1 MSAKT
6 LINLVKSTG
15 LINFFKKIFS
25 HFSIFTIAI
34 GSTLGISNTA
44 NANNGDGLDIGT
56 GQDIAKTTAD
66 GNSNN
71 VITTGDFD
79 LIIDAEN
86 DLTSDV
92 AIGIDTITAED
103 DSTADIFNVLFDG
116 VALTVDETVTSRD
129 DNLTINIG
137 DATLVSELILSGA
150 ATGTGANKLNI
161 NTLGNATL
169 TLNGT
174 VTHSANIDGAGT
186 LKVAG
191 TITLDE
197 AIGGNTD
204 LGILDVDGSLTTTAA
219 TKGDILDLDGTIAAA
234 TTVEFDNTSNLNGT
248 MTTSGAVTLTGA
260 SVLGGNSTITT
271 SDDIV
276 KFGSTVNGAGINL
289 TIDSGTAAT
298 NFDGIVG
305 GASGQGVGAIAL
317 TGALDLD
324 AAITDAESISVSLAS
339 NLGANITT
347 TGTTGTT
354 ITLTDAATLSAAT
367 TLTTANTDISLEEI
381 VGGSVNLTL
390 VAGTGNITTTAAV
403 ASVADLTITSAA
415 TTSFEAAVGNAN
427 TVINNS
433 GSNTFDLTLAS
444 TATVDINAGTT
455 TFSGAVTSPT
465 MNVAGASS
473 IVNIDAAPNLEN
485 LTIGAGVVN
494 LSVKDVDIDDLDLN
508 AGDIVVEKTVVN
520 GDTIFVSNTQTGA
533 GLAGTGEIYMPV
545 NLSNGQTLVLFQDS
559 NNTTIANT
567 TEAQVEAVVVDT
579 ALTDYVVS
587 EVGNNVVLTSTD
599 KSESVT
605 GSELGITG
613 NAAKGLLA
621 ARNSAIN
628 DTTADGTAEDAFYSV
643 LNSKS
648 GFSTSDVTSL
658 AKQVAPQTDMISG
671 SSVAAQAVTGSIQG
685 IMSNRM
691 ASLRSGDAYFGTGV
705 AAGGMSAQSGFIQVF
720 GSEATQKSK
729 KVGSGTQDGFDSDT
743 QGVAIGFDGVTDE
756 GLTIGVSVATANT
769 DVDGKGLGKSKNSI
783 DTYSASLYMDNAT
796 DNGYVE
802 GSLTFGVNENTT
814 SRKLTSAG
822 LNRTYTGSYDSQS
835 LSFNLTAGMPNEVAS
850 GYYLT
855 PFGSFTATSMDVDAY
870 TEKST
875 VANDSLR
882 LKVAQDDIN
891 SMIGTVGFKYHA
903 EMDNGGTPMISIAIN
918 NEFGDST
925 IDSTNTFQG
934 GGTAFKTSTA
944 VEELSATLGLG
955 YSYGTD
961 AASIEIAYEAD
972 ANDDDY
978 MSHYGSIKIVGK
990 F

>member
-1 MSAKT
+1 MSLKT
-6 LINLVKSTG
+6 TINLLKPKG
-15 LINFFKKIFS
+15 LTNIFKKIFS
-25 HFSIFTIAI
+25 NISLFIIFL
-34 GSTLGISNTA
+34 GSTLGIINSATA
-44 NANNGDGLDIGT
+44 DDGDAIVIGT
-56 GQDIAKTTAD
+56 GADITKATTD

-71 VITTGDFD
+71 AITTGDFD
-79 LIIDAEN
+79 LTLDVTN

-92 AIGIDTITAED
+92 AIGIDTIVATNDNA
-103 DSTADIFNVLFDG
+103 ADTLNVLFDG
-116 VALTVDETVTSRD
+116 VALTVDETIVGRD
-129 DNLTINIG
+129 EGLTINIG
-137 DATLVSELILSGA
+137 DGTLVSEMILLGA
-150 ATGTGANKLNI
+150 GTGTAADDLKFVAKDNS
-161 NTLGNATL
+161 TL
-169 TLNGT
+169 TMNNT
-174 VTHSANIDGAGT
+174 VTHSAHVDGAGT
-186 LKVAG
+186 LKIAG

-197 AIGGNTD
+197 TIGAAIAIGV
-204 LGILDVDGSLTTTAA
+204 LDIDGSLTTTAA
-219 TKGDILDLDGTIAAA
+219 TVAATLDLDGTVASA
-234 TTVEFDNTSNLNGT
+234 TTFVVNGVSNLNGA
-248 MTTSGAVTLTGA
+248 MTTTGAVTLTGA
-260 SVLGGNSTITT
+260 STLGGDSTITT

-276 KFGSTVNGAGINL
+276 KFTSTLNGAGANI

-305 GASGQGVGAIAL
+305 GSAGVGDIAL

-347 TGTTGTT
+347 TGTAATT
-354 ITLTDAATLSAAT
+354 ITLSDAATLSAAT
-367 TLTTANTDISLEEI
+367 TLTTANTNISLEEI

-390 VAGTGNITTTAAV
+390 VAGTGSITTSAAI
-403 ASVADLTITSAA
+403 ASVADMTVTSATTA
-415 TTSFEAAVGNAN
+415 TFSGAVGNAN
-427 TVINNS
+427 TVLNS
-433 GSNTFDLTLAS
+433 TGSNIFSSTVAS
-444 TATVDINAGTT
+444 TTAVDINAGTS

-465 MNVAGASS
+465 MNVAGADT
-473 IVNIDAAPNLEN
+473 IVNIDVAPNIEN
-485 LTIGAGVVN
+485 LTVGAGVVN

-508 AGDIVVEKTVVN
+508 GGDIVVEKTIVN
-520 GDTIFVSNTQTGA
+520 GDTIFISNTQTGG

-545 NLSNGQTLVLFQDS
+545 NLSNGQTLILFQDS
-559 NNTTIANT
+559 NNTTVGNT

-599 KSESVT
+599 KSASVT
-605 GSELGITG
+605 GSELGVTG

-628 DTTADGTAEDAFYSV
+628 DTTADGTAENAFFNA

-648 GFSTSDVTSL
+648 GFSSSDVTSL

-720 GSEATQKSK
+720 GSTAEQKST

-756 GLTIGVSVATANT
+756 GLTIGVSIATANT
-769 DVDGKGLGKSKNSI
+769 DVDGKGLGKSVNSI

-802 GSLTFGVNENTT
+802 GSLTFGVNENST

-875 VANDSLR
+875 VA
-882 LKVAQDDIN
+882 
-891 SMIGTVGFKYHA
+891 M
-903 EMDNGGTPMISIAIN
+903 TP
-918 NEFGDST
+918 
-925 IDSTNTFQG
+925 
-934 GGTAFKTSTA
+934 
-944 VEELSATLGLG
+944 
-955 YSYGTD
+955 
-961 AASIEIAYEAD
+961 
-972 ANDDDY
+972 
-978 MSHYGSIKIVGK
+978 
-990 F
+990 

>member
-1 MSAKT
+1 MSIKT
-6 LINLVKSTG
+6 TINLVKSIG
-15 LINFFKKIFS
+15 LSKIFKKFFS
-25 HFSIFTIAI
+25 KFSIFTVIM
-34 GSTLGISNTA
+34 GSAFGTYNSATA
-44 NANNGDGLDIGT
+44 NDGDAIDIGT

-103 DSTADIFNVLFDG
+103 DTTADIFNILFTD

-129 DNLTINIG
+129 DGLTINVG
-137 DATLVSELILSGA
+137 DATLASELILSAA
-150 ATGTGANKLNI
+150 ATGTGANKLKI
-161 NTLGNATL
+161 NPLENSTL

-204 LGILDVDGSLTTTAA
+204 LGILDLDGSLSSTAA
-219 TKGDILDLDGTIAAA
+219 IKGDVLDLDGTLATA
-234 TTVEFDNTSNLNGT
+234 TTVEFDSTSNLNGA
-248 MTTSGAVTLTGA
+248 MTTTGAVTLTGA
-260 SVLGGNSTITT
+260 STLGGDSSITT
-271 SDDIV
+271 SNDIV
-276 KFGSTVNGAGINL
+276 KFGNTVNGAGINL

-347 TGTTGTT
+347 TGTAATT
-354 ITLTDAATLSAAT
+354 ITLSDAATLSAAT
-367 TLTTANTDISLEEI
+367 TLTTANTNISLEEI

-390 VAGTGNITTTAAV
+390 VAGTGSITTSAAI
-403 ASVADLTITSAA
+403 ASVADMTVTSATTA
-415 TTSFEAAVGNAN
+415 TFSGAVGNAN
-427 TVINNS
+427 TVLNS
-433 GSNTFDLTLAS
+433 TGSNIFSSTVAS
-444 TATVDINAGTT
+444 TTAVDINAGTS

-465 MNVAGASS
+465 MNVAGADT
-473 IVNIDAAPNLEN
+473 IVNIDVAPNIEN
-485 LTIGAGVVN
+485 LTVGAGVVN
-494 LSVKDVDIDDLDLN
+494 LSVKDVDVDDLDLN
-508 AGDIVVEKTVVN
+508 AGDIIVEKTIVN
-520 GDTIFVSNTQTGA
+520 GDSVFKAAAQTGA
-533 GLAGTGEIYMPV
+533 LLAGTGEIYMPV
-545 NLSNGQTLVLFQDS
+545 NLSNGQTLILFEDS
-559 NNTTIANT
+559 NSSAVDNT

-579 ALTDYVVS
+579 ALTDYVAS
-587 EVGNNVVLTSTD
+587 ESGNNIVLTSVD
-599 KSESVT
+599 KTALATGTELTVT
-605 GSELGITG
+605 NNTAI
-613 NAAKGLLA
+613 ALLA

-658 AKQVAPQTDMISG
+658 AKQVGPQTDLISG

-720 GSEATQKSK
+720 GSTAEQEST
-729 KVGSGTQDGFDSDT
+729 KVGTGTQDGFDSDT
-743 QGVAIGFDGVTDE
+743 QGIAIGFDGVTDE
-756 GLTIGVSVATANT
+756 GMTIGVSAATANT
-769 DVDGKGLGKSKNSI
+769 DVDGKGLGKSTNTI
-783 DTYSASLYMDNAT
+783 DTYTASHYMDRAT

-802 GSLTFGVNENTT
+802 GSLSFGVNENST

-835 LSFNLTAGMPNEVAS
+835 LSLNLTAGMPNEFAS

-855 PFGSFTATSMDVDAY
+855 PFGSFTATSMDIDAY

-875 VANDSLR
+875 VANDALR

-891 SMIGTVGFKYHA
+891 SMIGTVGLKYHA
-903 EMDNGGTPMISIAIN
+903 EMDNGGRPMISIAIN

-934 GGTAFKTSTA
+934 GGTAFKTSTT

-961 AASIEIAYEAD
+961 ATSIEFAYEAD

-978 MSHYGSIKIVGK
+978 LSHYGSVKIVGK